1 MSESETDA
9 RTPQAAGLEV
19 ADAVVG
25 SAETRV
31 DCATSAVAFPWK
43 HARLW
48 ANGQASSLALTPSH
62 GFRRVQVWPR
72 LCGIT

>member
-9 RTPQAAGLEV
+9 RTPQAVGLEV

-25 SAETRV
+25 SAETACGLRDERSGV
-31 DCATSAVAFPWK
+31 SWK

>member
-1 MSESETDA
+1 MRSS
-9 RTPQAAGLEV
+9 AAPRP
-19 ADAVVG
+19 
-25 SAETRV
+25 RV